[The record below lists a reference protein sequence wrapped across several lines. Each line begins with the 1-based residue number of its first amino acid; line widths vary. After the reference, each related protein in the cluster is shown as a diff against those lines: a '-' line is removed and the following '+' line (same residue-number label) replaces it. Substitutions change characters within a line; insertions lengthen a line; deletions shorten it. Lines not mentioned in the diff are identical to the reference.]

1 MYPKFYHYTKSASD
15 RDWILS
21 RMRVIPDKYK
31 QRVSIR
37 YEQLYKCNRVN
48 RRVANTYLNRVARW
62 FN

>member
-1 MYPKFYHYTKSASD
+1 MYPKFYYYTKKVSD

-37 YEQLYKCNRVN
+37 YEQLYGCNKVN
-48 RRVANTYLNRVARW
+48 RKVANVYLNRVARW